1 MTNGPISILFP
12 PDIAICEPLSVR
24 VWGVLPPP
32 PPPAPV
38 GSAAIQVLPL
48 YVNTW
53 PLVPDTVKLSASTA
67 VPWNDS
73 A

>member
-1 MTNGPISILFP
+1 MSILFP

-32 PPPAPV
+32 PPPPAPAL
-38 GSAAIQVLPL
+38 SAATQVLPL
-48 YVNTW
+48 YVKIC
-53 PLVPDTVKLSASTA
+53 PAVPDIVKLSASTA